1 MRAGRTGAGRVR
13 AGRSGRTWSRPLRTA
28 QLLRSRR
35 PEGLAA
41 MARTRRDLDAW
52 ATALDVRND
61 DDAKGVL
68 GRLLLGLSDTH
79 AALAE
84 SSRLVNRAPDG
95 DVTASLSRA
104 MGNVGEAMDELTTVL
119 LSFAA
124 HERG

>member
-1 MRAGRTGAGRVR
+1 
-13 AGRSGRTWSRPLRTA
+13 
-28 QLLRSRR
+28 
-35 PEGLAA
+35 

-52 ATALDVRND
+52 ATALDVHND

-124 HERG
+124 HERGR

>member
-1 MRAGRTGAGRVR
+1 
-13 AGRSGRTWSRPLRTA
+13 
-28 QLLRSRR
+28 
-35 PEGLAA
+35 

-52 ATALDVRND
+52 ANALDVRND

-68 GRLLLGLSDTH
+68 GRLLLRLSDTH
-79 AALAE
+79 SSLAE

-124 HERG
+124 HERGR